1 MAAAGTTRLSPAAE
15 RADGREDA
23 GQAFGAAG
31 AAALPA
37 ADDLAA
43 VGTPLREEDGQQP
56 ADGAQPPH
64 GFTRG

>member
-1 MAAAGTTRLSPAAE
+1 MLHSMYTAE

-43 VGTPLREEDGQQP
+43 VGAPFREEDGQQP
-56 ADGAQPPH
+56 ADGTRPSH
-64 GFTRG
+64 GFPRG